1 MSIKKLIK
9 KTTFLLNKKLLI
21 IAANPVPTIFGR
33 VESPSGP
40 GTFADPLKTLG
51 SLFANFIRLV
61 FLGGALM
68 AMIYLFWGAFD
79 WLVAGGDKESVEKA
93 RLKITNAVIGMLLI
107 VVGFVAFGVVTGDM
121 LGIIKKQNGNW
132 IFTIPTVNK
141 CIRGGEGFDPASSK
155 PPPSSQ

>member
-9 KTTFLLNKKLLI
+9 KTTFLLNEKLLI

-40 GTFADPLKTLG
+40 GT
-51 SLFANFIRLV
+51 
-61 FLGGALM
+61 
-68 AMIYLFWGAFD
+68 FD

-141 CIRGGEGFDPASSK
+141 CIGGGEVCDPAAAK
-155 PPPSSQ
+155 PDCCEGYLCKPVTGGNICQR